1 MPIFYYSRKSDGKI
15 ESIFA
20 EMPARK
26 SQVDVIPSRAEQ
38 DKGESSS
45 LSASK
50 SNYEQLPHHLKSCL
64 DYCSIFSKKFSIE
77 KQKLVRLLL
86 AQGLIPEKQG
96 QIMEDVAANIIKELI
111 GLEMLEEDQKFN
123 SKVHVSEFHQ
133 ESCLVEVDEQD
144 FVANAANLPIH
155 AVIEDDGKTLPLD
168 FKNFRI
174 RSLFATAIEHD
185 QIQYI
190 GAFSEAYLQTVCG
203 LQFLLIL
210 ELLGTVEY
218 LPDEVGDLVH
228 LRYLGLCSE
237 IKKIPCTI
245 GNLQKLQTL
254 DISCGEN
261 LCKLPVEILNIRQ
274 LRHLLL
280 KDYLEFDG
288 GIRVP
293 RGIGTLIHLQS
304 FTAIFSGASFASELS
319 LLTKLRS
326 LDIRNVSEDHA
337 DELFAVITNLENL
350 VSLSISAEQARRG
363 SFLPEMEQFSPPPH
377 LKELHLRGGLFEL
390 PNWLASIENL
400 TNLGLYHSNL
410 LENPSSVLQF
420 LSKLKHLTLRNA
432 YKTKLIGK
440 EFCKEGG
447 FQKLETLTICSEDL
461 VEWTEIVNGAFP
473 CLRTLQFFNC
483 LNLKFLPEGL
493 ENISSIRELRLWPS
507 HGDLARRL
515 GGEENYK
522 IKHIPNFQTC
532 PVPWLVFSPC

>member
-64 DYCSIFSKKFSIE
+64 DYCSIVSKQFSNVSKQSSIE

-86 AQGLIPEKQG
+86 AQGLIPEKEG

-111 GLEMLEEDQKFN
+111 GLEMLEEDQNFN
-123 SKVHVSEFHQ
+123 SEVHVSEFHQ

-155 AVIEDDGKTLPLD
+155 AVIEDDGKILPLD

-174 RSLFATAIEHD
+174 RSLFATAIEGALDEIHFM
-185 QIQYI
+185 

-210 ELLGTVEY
+210 ELHGTVEY

-228 LRYLGLCSE
+228 LRYLGLCSK

-280 KDYLEFDG
+280 KDYLESDG

-350 VSLSISAEQARRG
+350 VSLSISAEQASRG

-377 LKELHLRGGLFEL
+377 LKELRLRGGLFEL

-420 LSKLKHLTLRNA
+420 LSN
-432 YKTKLIGK
+432 
-440 EFCKEGG
+440 
-447 FQKLETLTICSEDL
+447 
-461 VEWTEIVNGAFP
+461 
-473 CLRTLQFFNC
+473 
-483 LNLKFLPEGL
+483 
-493 ENISSIRELRLWPS
+493 
-507 HGDLARRL
+507 
-515 GGEENYK
+515 
-522 IKHIPNFQTC
+522 
-532 PVPWLVFSPC
+532 